1 MAKKKTVRLEKQPKR
16 VKRQKAKRRARRP
29 GA

>member
-16 VKRQKAKRRARRP
+16 VKRQKAKRRARRA